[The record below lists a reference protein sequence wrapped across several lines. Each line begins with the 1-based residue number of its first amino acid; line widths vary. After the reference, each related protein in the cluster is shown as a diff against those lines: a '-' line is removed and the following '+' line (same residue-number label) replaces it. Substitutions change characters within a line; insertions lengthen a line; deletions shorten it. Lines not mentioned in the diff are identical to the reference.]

1 MDFKEIDYAVMEA
14 TMNVVAS
21 RVRYRSKQR
30 LIEDINNDEWISEEE
45 YHDLSNIDDDVIT
58 EYSTTIG
65 GVKYDIDDNEYIAY
79 RFDPWTHNVNVGKYN
94 RSVAELA
101 VAVYQASHTAKG
113 INGVPL
119 KSLISKRCS
128 KIEKIAKKR
137 YIGKHEALCDLVQ
150 MVQGAKNNC
159 FMTISSI
166 VGLGHVKNNDN
177 EIDPDLVWVSFFV
190 KLPKAPLT
198 IPGYILCKTRAEYKT
213 LNEKIKRL
221 GQQGELMYKDQV
233 NALLSKIRKL
243 EGIVHKEIGGY
254 FTKNYCDD
262 VCFFNSSG
270 LQTMVFA
277 EHMRRKPDNGADIND
292 KIEEISKMET
302 KDKEFMRASN
312 NKACVDLMAAVYAFT
327 LE

>member
-1 MDFKEIDYAVMEA
+1 MNFKEIDYAVMEA

-21 RVRYRSKQR
+21 RARYRSKQR
-30 LIEDINNDEWISEEE
+30 LIEDINNNEWISEEE

-58 EYSTTIG
+58 EYSTTVD

-79 RFDPWTHNVNVGKYN
+79 RFDPWMHNFDVGKYN
-94 RSVAELA
+94 RKVAEMA
-101 VAVYQASHTAKG
+101 VAVYQASHIAKG
-113 INGVPL
+113 IKGVPL
-119 KSLISKRCS
+119 KSLISKRCG

-137 YIGKHEALCDLVQ
+137 YVGKHEALCDLVQ
-150 MVQGAKNNC
+150 MVQAAKNNC
-159 FMTISSI
+159 FMTIRSI

-213 LNEKIKRL
+213 LNEKIKRM
-221 GQQGELMYKDQV
+221 GQQGELMYKDKV
-233 NALLSKIRKL
+233 NDFLGKIRKL
-243 EGIVHKEIGGY
+243 EGVVHKEIGGY

-277 EHMRRKPDNGADIND
+277 EHMRRKPDNGTDINKHIT
-292 KIEEISKMET
+292 KISEMET
-302 KDKEFMRASN
+302 KNEEFMRVPN
-312 NKACVDLMAAVYAFT
+312 NKACIDLMAAVYAFT
-327 LE
+327 LK

>member
-14 TMNVVAS
+14 TMNVVTS
-21 RVRYRSKQR
+21 RARYRSKQR

-45 YHDLSNIDDDVIT
+45 YRDLSNIDDDVIT
-58 EYSTTIG
+58 EYSTTID
-65 GVKYDIDDNEYIAY
+65 GVKYDINDKEYIAY
-79 RFDPWTHNVNVGKYN
+79 RFDPWLHNVDTGNYN
-94 RSVAELA
+94 RKVAELA
-101 VAVYQASHTAKG
+101 IAVYQASHTAKG

-119 KSLISKRCS
+119 KSLITKRCG

-137 YIGKHEALCDLVQ
+137 YVGKHEALCDLVQ
-150 MVQGAKNNC
+150 MVSAAKNNC
-159 FMTISSI
+159 FMTIKSI
-166 VGLGHVKNNDN
+166 VGLGHVKNKDH

-198 IPGYILCKTRAEYKT
+198 IPGYILCKTQAEYKT

-221 GQQGELMYKDQV
+221 GQQGALMYKDQV
-233 NALLSKIRKL
+233 NDFLSKIRKL

-254 FTKNYCDD
+254 FTKNYCND

-277 EHMRRKPDNGADIND
+277 EHMRRKPDNGTDIN
-292 KIEEISKMET
+292 KRIEEISEMAT
-302 KDKEFMRASN
+302 KDEEFMTARN
-312 NKACVDLMAAVYAFT
+312 NRACVDLMADVYAFS
-327 LE
+327 LK